1 MARLSWKPH
10 CFIRLHLKRRTVQL
24 TCSKHSR
31 NFSQTFQQG
40 GTDQLT
46 FLKLFKVNHI
56 HIFSLKNWEMAIL
69 KISSVVFQ
77 KLYGLFEKW
86 GESSWLKVTDMPA
99 VLADCLLLLTALAVK
114 NRQHFPLRTIE
125 KLWLCYLHQC
135 LASANN
141 PNLSLH
147 NSHPLIPVIC

>member
-1 MARLSWKPH
+1 M
-10 CFIRLHLKRRTVQL
+10 
-24 TCSKHSR
+24 

-46 FLKLFKVNHI
+46 FLKLFKANHI
-56 HIFSLKNWEMAIL
+56 HIISLKNWEMAIL

-99 VLADCLLLLTALAVK
+99 VLADCLLLLTALAV
-114 NRQHFPLRTIE
+114 
-125 KLWLCYLHQC
+125 
-135 LASANN
+135 
-141 PNLSLH
+141 
-147 NSHPLIPVIC
+147 